1 MKVMMMS
8 VVKRASMPVTF
19 WLLENF
25 LSSSFK
31 ESAQALAQEFG

>member
-1 MKVMMMS
+1 MMS
-8 VVKRASMPVTF
+8 VVKRASLPVTF